1 MSCMY
6 CIYIAIVAKHVTG
19 CSILSNFD
27 QTTGFYW
34 SYMLF
39 RLEEII
45 PKILPII
52 LLFLMDLPNIPKT
65 ATYYSHVT
73 T

>member
-6 CIYIAIVAKHVTG
+6 CIYIAIVAKHMTG

-45 PKILPII
+45 PKILPING
-52 LLFLMDLPNIPKT
+52 LPNIPKT